1 MHSAIIRDTPNGRSF
16 AYRLVDCAPVGSI
29 VEVKPPRRTI
39 PQNDRLWAMLTQI
52 SAAKPEGRTLTPD
65 VWKSIFMHSLD
76 HEQRFEMALDGR
88 GFVPLGFRSSKLSKA
103 QMSDLMTFIEE
114 YAARNGV
121 ELDQIP
127 QGAVASNKRHGR
139 D

>member
-1 MHSAIIRDTPNGRSF
+1 MHSAIIRKGPAGRSF
-16 AYRLVDCAPVGSI
+16 AYRLVDCAPEGSI

-65 VWKSIFMHSLD
+65 VWKAIFMHSLD

-114 YAARNGV
+114 YAARHRI
-121 ELDQIP
+121 ELEET
-127 QGAVASNKRHGR
+127 R
-139 D
+139 

>member
-1 MHSAIIRDTPNGRSF
+1 VHSAIIRKGPAGRSF
-16 AYRLVDCAPVGSI
+16 AYRLVDCAPEGSI

-65 VWKSIFMHSLD
+65 VWKAIFMHSLD

-114 YAARNGV
+114 YAARHRI
-121 ELDQIP
+121 ELEET
-127 QGAVASNKRHGR
+127 R
-139 D
+139 